1 MKQII
6 QYAALTLTLCASLV
20 SCADLDENPVGTL
33 TPEGFFN
40 TIDDVYPMIDGTY
53 GLMASSS
60 YYGAGLTVPLQ
71 LMSDMVD
78 NGYEFSDYAE
88 FSRFLTTPTNSY
100 VSDLWASSY
109 QTIATANTAI
119 QGVGYLDDETEAV
132 KLAAEGE
139 ARFVRAFLYY
149 HLVRLY
155 GSIPYIDNPDIE
167 DALSITL
174 STPDEVYAH
183 IIEDMTFAFENLDY
197 DPRDGV
203 RSKPSKGAAAS
214 YLASIYMTRGE
225 WQLSYDYAKWVI
237 DNSGA
242 LNYALEDDYQD
253 LFRNSEQWASSEY
266 IFLVDFTSNQTGQN
280 PNPTTY
286 ENDNKI
292 GPFNGVE
299 GGESPLG
306 GWSMLV
312 PHLNVYSAWD
322 TEDYRLKVSMTDSLI
337 LGDDT
342 GIVRPY
348 TDFEIPRP
356 HIAKY
361 TRFPGDGR
369 TTAGWR
375 SDFDYVTFRYAEV
388 LLIAAETANELGFTD
403 EAIGYVNQIRARARQ
418 AGVIEFDGGGLG
430 TYAPS
435 TFPEDVTSGLGTS
448 ELRDVILE
456 ERRIELAFEWKRWYD
471 IVRHDMGAE
480 VFGTNGLEPQ
490 SNFNTFRYLLPIP
503 QDEMNKNE
511 NFVQNPGY

>member
-1 MKQII
+1 MKHII
-6 QYAALTLTLCASLV
+6 KLSALALSLFAVLV

-100 VSDLWASSY
+100 VSNLWASSY

-119 QGVGYLDDETEAV
+119 QGVSYLDDEDETV
-132 KLAAEGE
+132 KLAAEAE

-155 GSIPYIDNPDIE
+155 GNIPYIDSPDIA
-167 DALSITL
+167 DPLSITL
-174 STPDEVYAH
+174 STPEEVYAH
-183 IIEDMTFAFENLDY
+183 IIEDMTFAFEHLNM
-197 DPRDGV
+197 DPRGSV
-203 RSKPSKGAAAS
+203 RSRPSKGTAAS
-214 YLASIYMTRGE
+214 YLASVYMTLGE
-225 WQLSYDYAKWVI
+225 WQLSYDKAKWVI
-237 DNSGA
+237 DNAGA
-242 LNYALEDDYQD
+242 LHYALEDDFQD

-312 PHLNVYSAWD
+312 PHLNVYTTWEAN
-322 TEDYRLKVSMTDSLI
+322 DYRLNVSMTDALI
-337 LGDDT
+337 LDDDT

-356 HIAKY
+356 HVAKY

-388 LLIAAETANELGFTD
+388 LLIAAETANELGFTA

-418 AGVIEFDGGGLG
+418 AGEIEFTGGGLG
-430 TYAPS
+430 TYEPS
-435 TFPEDVTSGLGTS
+435 AFPEDVLSGTGTAA
-448 ELRDVILE
+448 LRTLILE
-456 ERRIELAFEWKRWYD
+456 ERRIEFAFEWKRWYD
-471 IVRHDMGAE
+471 IVRRDLGHE
-480 VFGTNGLEPQ
+480 VFGTDGLEPQ
-490 SNFNTFRYLLPIP
+490 SNFATFRYLLPIP

-511 NFVQNPGY
+511 NFIQNPGY